1 MSLEVKIIV
10 INEYGKFVGRTSV
23 VSYEDYNNICN
34 IAKSFYTKGGFELT
48 LEDDNY
54 VVFPPEIVQK
64 SILKIEKNEVNV

>member
-23 VSYEDYNNICN
+23 VSNEDYINICN

-54 VVFPPEIVQK
+54 IIFPPEIVQK
-64 SILKIEKNEVNV
+64 SILKIEKNEINV